1 MSIKDDVLAE
11 LEKNRGTHIS
21 GSELA
26 VRLGVSRNAVWK
38 SIKQLE
44 KQGYDIE
51 AVTNKGYC
59 LLVSNDILSR
69 QSIEKYLEVKNVIIE
84 TYDSVGSTN
93 SILREK
99 ADEEAPEW
107 TVVIANEQTKGRG
120 RMGRFFYSPKDTGI
134 YMSILLRPKISAYK
148 SINITTCA
156 AVAVARALETDTE
169 IKAGIKWVN
178 DIYVGDKKVCGILTE
193 ATTDIEDGTLK
204 YVILGIG
211 INIFPPEEDFP
222 VDIKNIASSVFDR
235 NIGDKD
241 YRASI
246 VAGII
251 NNLSKLYSDI
261 EKASFYEEYKKRSFL
276 LGKEVYI
283 IKKDGNE
290 EVLAVDLDKDFGL
303 IVQKK
308 DGSRQHLNSGE
319 VSVRKIT

>member
-1 MSIKDDVLAE
+1 MSIKEDVLAE
-11 LEKNRGTHIS
+11 LEKNKGVHIS

-26 VRLGVSRNAVWK
+26 IRLGVSRNAVWK

-44 KQGYDIE
+44 KQGYEIE

-69 QSIEKYLEVKNVIIE
+69 QSIEKYLKVENITIE

-99 ADEEAPEW
+99 ADEDAPEW
-107 TVVIANEQTKGRG
+107 TVIIANEQTKGRG

-134 YMSILLRPKISAYK
+134 YMSVLLRPKISAYK

-156 AVAVARALETDTE
+156 AVAVARAIENDTE
-169 IKAGIKWVN
+169 IKADIKWVN

-211 INIFPPEEDFP
+211 INVFPPEEEFP
-222 VDIKNIASSVFDR
+222 EEIKSIATSVFDKKITDR
-235 NIGDKD
+235 D
-241 YRASI
+241 YKAGI

-251 NNLSKLYSDI
+251 NNLSELYRDI
-261 EKASFYEEYKKRSFL
+261 ESASFYDEYKERSFI
-276 LGKEVYI
+276 LGKKIYI
-283 IKKDGNE
+283 IRKDGNE
-290 EVLAVDLDKDFGL
+290 EALAVGLDKEFGL
-303 IVQKK
+303 IVEKK
-308 DGSRQHLNSGE
+308 DGTRQHLNSGE
-319 VSVRKIT
+319 VSVRKII